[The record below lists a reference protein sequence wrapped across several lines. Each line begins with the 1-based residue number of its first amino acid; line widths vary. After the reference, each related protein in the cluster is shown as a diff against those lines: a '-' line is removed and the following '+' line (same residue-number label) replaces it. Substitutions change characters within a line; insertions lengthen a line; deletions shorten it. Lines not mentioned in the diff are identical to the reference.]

1 MTAKHLNSDL
11 RTRCPWCEKNLLD
24 QHYHDTEWGV
34 PMHDDRDLLE
44 LITLEGAQAG
54 LSWSTVL
61 AKREGYNR
69 VFKNFDAHKIVAF
82 TDKNIADAMLDPGI
96 VRNKLKINSTVGNA
110 RAFLAVQE
118 KYGSFDAFLWQI
130 VGGTPRVNQ
139 WEVFTQVPAKTAES
153 DAMSKLLLAHGFKF
167 VGSTI
172 CYAFMQA
179 SGMVN
184 DHITSCFR
192 YIEVGN
198 EVGNEVA
205 NRVAKEDLKA
215 VAKRAAKK

>member
-1 MTAKHLNSDL
+1 MTNQPNSTIL
-11 RTRCPWCEKNLLD
+11 RTRCPWCEKNPLD

-61 AKREGYNR
+61 AKREGYKR
-69 VFKNFDAHKIVAF
+69 IFKNFDAKKIIAF
-82 TDKNIADAMLDPGI
+82 TDADIAAALADPGI
-96 VRNKLKINSTVGNA
+96 VRNKLKVNSTVGNA

-118 KYGSFDAFLWQI
+118 KYGSFDTFLWQI
-130 VGGTPRVNQ
+130 VGGVPRINQ

-153 DAMSKLLLAHGFKF
+153 DAMSKMLLAHGFKF

-184 DHITSCFR
+184 DHIVSCFR
-192 YIEVGN
+192 YREVLSLNDGQT
-198 EVGNEVA
+198 
-205 NRVAKEDLKA
+205 KK
-215 VAKRAAKK
+215 AKK